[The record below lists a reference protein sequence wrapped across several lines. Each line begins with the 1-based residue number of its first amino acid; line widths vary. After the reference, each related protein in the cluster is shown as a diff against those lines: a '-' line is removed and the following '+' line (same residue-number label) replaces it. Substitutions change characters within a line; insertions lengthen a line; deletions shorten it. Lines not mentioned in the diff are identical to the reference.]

1 MLKTA
6 RLAILFV
13 SVLVDM
19 IGFGIVLP
27 LLPFYAEDFGAS
39 PLQVTLLIA
48 SYSAMQF
55 VAVPVWGRVSDR
67 LGRRPFIVAGLF
79 ASAVSY
85 LIFGLAG
92 SLAMLFVSR
101 IAGGAAGGTIS
112 VAQAYVADTT
122 GPEDRAHGLGMLG
135 AASGLGVL
143 IGPAIGGYFSVFGYH
158 VPGLIA
164 AGLCAANGVA
174 AVFLLPESLK
184 TPASATASAPAP
196 ATGPHARRGDA
207 AAEPARA
214 ARIAPGGQG
223 ARQAPGGQASG
234 QDAADQGPGQAA
246 SLRAWVGAMT
256 SYPYSLLL
264 TVYFLS
270 IMSFTAMTA
279 VLALYGDRAHAM
291 DARDMGII
299 FAVAGGTTVVV
310 RGLLV
315 GWLVRRLGE
324 RRIVQAGTLVLALS
338 LVAIP
343 LARGEAMMFALVPF
357 WALAAGLTFPSLASL
372 VSQQTD
378 ARSQGSMLGG
388 QQVVGGIG
396 RVLGPVWA
404 GALFGAVGI
413 GSPFLVG
420 AVLVTVAGLV
430 ALRIP
435 PPPRSRVIRD
445 DAALS
450 TEDVAV

>member
-6 RLAILFV
+6 RLAILFI

-27 LLPFYAEDFGAS
+27 LLPFYAEDFGAT

-112 VAQAYVADTT
+112 VAQAYVADST

-174 AVFLLPESLK
+174 AIFLLPESLK
-184 TPASATASAPAP
+184 TPAVAT
-196 ATGPHARRGDA
+196 R
-207 AAEPARA
+207 PARQA
-214 ARIAPGGQG
+214 AGGEATDERVRAGQVAPDGQALSQGAGQG
-223 ARQAPGGQASG
+223 AAGR
-234 QDAADQGPGQAA
+234 AAGDQGPGQAA
-246 SLRAWVGAMT
+246 SLRAWAAAMT

-324 RRIVQAGTLVLALS
+324 RRIVQAGTMVLALS

-343 LARGEAMMFALVPF
+343 LAHGEAMMFALVPF

-420 AVLVTVAGLV
+420 AALVSVAALV

-435 PPPRSRVIRD
+435 PPPRSRVIHD
-445 DAALS
+445 DAVLS
-450 TEDVAV
+450 TDDVAV

>member
-1 MLKTA
+1 MLKTS

-13 SVLVDM
+13 TVLVDM

-27 LLPFYAEDFGAS
+27 LLPFYAEEFGAS

-48 SYSAMQF
+48 SFAATQF

-92 SLAMLFVSR
+92 SLATLFISR
-101 IAGGAAGGTIS
+101 IAAGAAGGTIS

-143 IGPAIGGYFSVFGYH
+143 IGPAIGGYFSGFGYH
-158 VPGLIA
+158 VPGFIA

-174 AVFLLPESLK
+174 AIFFLPESRRAS
-184 TPASATASAPAP
+184 PASA
-196 ATGPHARRGDA
+196 
-207 AAEPARA
+207 ARA
-214 ARIAPGGQG
+214 NQVSDREA
-223 ARQAPGGQASG
+223 AS
-234 QDAADQGPGQAA
+234 QGQAA
-246 SLRAWVGAMT
+246 TLQGWVRSMT
-256 SYPYSLLL
+256 SYPFYLLL
-264 TVYFLS
+264 VVYFLS

-279 VLALYGDRAHAM
+279 VLALYADRAFGMTAM
-291 DARDMGII
+291 DMGIV

-310 RGLLV
+310 RGLLI
-315 GWLVRRLGE
+315 GWLARRVGE
-324 RRIVQAGTLVLALS
+324 RRIVLAGTVVLALS
-338 LVAIP
+338 LMAIP
-343 LARGEAMMFALVPF
+343 LVQNAAMIFALVPF

-372 VSQQTD
+372 VSQESD
-378 ARSQGSMLGG
+378 PESQGSMLGG
-388 QQVVGGIG
+388 QQVVGGIA
-396 RVLGPVWA
+396 RVIGPVWA

-413 GSPFLVG
+413 GSPFVVG
-420 AVLVTVAGLV
+420 AVLVTVAALV
-430 ALRIP
+430 ASRIP
-435 PPPRSRVIRD
+435 APAHVRFLD
-445 DAALS
+445 DDSALAAD
-450 TEDVAV
+450 DVAV

>member
-1 MLKTA
+1 MLKTS

-13 SVLVDM
+13 TVLVDM

-27 LLPFYAEDFGAS
+27 LLPFYAEEFGAT

-67 LGRRPFIVAGLF
+67 LGRRPFIIAGLF

-92 SLAMLFVSR
+92 TLATLFASR
-101 IAGGAAGGTIS
+101 IAAGASGGTIA

-122 GPEDRAHGLGMLG
+122 GPRDRAHGMGMLG

-143 IGPAIGGYFSVFGYH
+143 IGPAIGGYFSTFGYH
-158 VPGLIA
+158 VPGFIA
-164 AGLCAANGVA
+164 AALCAANGVA
-174 AVFLLPESLK
+174 AVFFLPESHD
-184 TPASATASAPAP
+184 
-196 ATGPHARRGDA
+196 GRDRREPLPGAGGA
-207 AAEPARA
+207 A
-214 ARIAPGGQG
+214 
-223 ARQAPGGQASG
+223 
-234 QDAADQGPGQAA
+234 GQAA
-246 SLRAWVGAMT
+246 SFRAWVGTLT
-256 SYPYSLLL
+256 SRPFSLLL
-264 TVYFLS
+264 SVYFLS
-270 IMSFTAMTA
+270 IMSFTAMTS
-279 VLALYGDRAHAM
+279 VLALFADRAHAM
-291 DARDMGII
+291 TARDMGIV

-310 RGLLV
+310 RGLIV
-315 GWLVRRLGE
+315 GWLAQRFGE
-324 RRIVQAGTLVLALS
+324 RQIVRAGTVVLALS
-338 LVAIP
+338 LLAIP
-343 LARGEAMMFALVPF
+343 MVPTEALMYALVPF

-378 ARSQGSMLGG
+378 RRSQGSILGG

-404 GALFGAVGI
+404 GFLFGAVGI
-413 GSPFLVG
+413 GTPFVVG
-420 AVLVTVAGLV
+420 AALVTIAALV

-435 PPPRSRVIRD
+435 PPPQPGRLED
-445 DAALS
+445 DSALAS
-450 TEDVAV
+450 DEVRA